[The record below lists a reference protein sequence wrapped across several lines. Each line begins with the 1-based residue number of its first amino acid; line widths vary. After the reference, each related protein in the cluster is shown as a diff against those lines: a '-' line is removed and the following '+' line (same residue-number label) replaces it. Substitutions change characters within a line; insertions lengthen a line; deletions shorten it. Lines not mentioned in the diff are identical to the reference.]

1 MEGLSAEA
9 QAGAVVETEAVR
21 LSMAEIR
28 ALYESP
34 DYPLPRRN
42 RADEAKR

>member
-1 MEGLSAEA
+1 MEGLTVEA
-9 QAGAVVETEAVR
+9 QAGAVVETEAAR

-28 ALYESP
+28 ALYDSP

-42 RADEAKR
+42 KAGEAKR